1 MKELSEALAEKAV
14 MASQKQLH
22 ILKTLSST
30 LASVSRVEPQPSV
43 SALLRALKQLLAS
56 SSTDVQLQALGCIKR
71 LLELNAALQ
80 SFDDLKT
87 PLLALTSSYSLRIRS
102 ASYDVL
108 SLCVP
113 SASAVMDLCLKMQPF
128 TPAGK
133 DLKAFREDASQC
145 ICALQWLHRHRGA
158 IQRKSSTRTAALLR
172 KLVAAYDQPRECTP
186 LITDVGPARAP
197 HA

>member
-1 MKELSEALAEKAV
+1 MKELNEALAEKAV

-43 SALLRALKQLLAS
+43 SAVLRALKQLLAS

-87 PLLALTSSYSLRIRS
+87 PLLTLTSSYSLRIRS

-113 SASAVMDLCLKMQPF
+113 SASAFAV
-128 TPAGK
+128 
-133 DLKAFREDASQC
+133 QC
-145 ICALQWLHRHRGA
+145 
-158 IQRKSSTRTAALLR
+158 KSSTRTAALLR

-186 LITDVGPARAP
+186 LITDVGPVRPPYA
-197 HA
+197 

>member
-1 MKELSEALAEKAV
+1 

-43 SALLRALKQLLAS
+43 SAVLRALKQLLAS

-87 PLLALTSSYSLRIRS
+87 PLLTLTSSYSLRIRS

-113 SASAVMDLCLKMQPF
+113 SASAFAVVDLGLRMQPF

-158 IQRKSSTRTAALLR
+158 IQCKSSTRTAALLR

-186 LITDVGPARAP
+186 LITDVGPVRPPYA
-197 HA
+197 